1 MEFRILDP
9 LEVRVGE
16 WVLSLSGAEQRTVRA
31 LLLRAVEV
39 VSSDRLIDDLSAERS
54 SSFGGEIVAV
64 GHRRASGVCL
74 AAADP
79 LARGTVVNE
88 GRRRP

>member
-16 WVLSLSGAEQRTVRA
+16 WVLSLSGAGQRTVRA

-54 SSFGGEIVAV
+54 SPSGIDALQVCVWRPRTRSRVA
-64 GHRRASGVCL
+64 
-74 AAADP
+74 P
-79 LARGTVVNE
+79 W
-88 GRRRP
+88 